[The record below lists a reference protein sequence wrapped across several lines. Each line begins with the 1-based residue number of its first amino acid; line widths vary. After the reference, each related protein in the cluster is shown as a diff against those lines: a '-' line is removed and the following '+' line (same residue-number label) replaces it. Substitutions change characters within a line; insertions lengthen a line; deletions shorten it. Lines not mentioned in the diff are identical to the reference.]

1 MGGSNTSETRILY
14 EVESMF
20 EEIVKTNGH
29 SFDPKYMTAFS
40 TSNVV
45 LSILFSKQFMSVE
58 KNQRALLQNSNQFA
72 QSLDN
77 ALAMAPLLRFL
88 PNYRKKMNSLSQS
101 NRSMMKAIEEGIQV
115 STAVNTEPTFVQ
127 RFLEIEGPDYDHQ
140 ELAYILRDLCSGSLE
155 TVSSTLQWAMVEL
168 ANNMEIQTRLQREID
183 AVVPGNRF
191 PFLDDKPHLPYAQ
204 AVILE
209 LLRRRTVVPLIAPH
223 TTCKDTELLGYF
235 IPKESMVG
243 KPYIFYICIQI
254 LSIAPCTC
262 RSKTLCTQT

>member
-1 MGGSNTSETRILY
+1 MGGSGTSETRILY

-20 EEIVKTNGH
+20 QEIVKTNGH

-45 LSILFSKQFMSVE
+45 LSILFSEQFISVK
-58 KNQRALLQNSNQFA
+58 KNQRALLQNSNQFG
-72 QSLDN
+72 QNLDT
-77 ALAMAPLLRFL
+77 ALAIAPLLRFL
-88 PNYRKKMNSLSQS
+88 PNYRKKMNDLSQS
-101 NRSMMKAIEEGIQV
+101 NRNMMKAIEEGIQACK
-115 STAVNTEPTFVQ
+115 AVNTETTFVQ

-140 ELAYILRDLCSGSLE
+140 ELAYLLRDLCLGSLE

-168 ANNMEIQTRLQREID
+168 ANHLEIQTRLQREID
-183 AVVPGNRF
+183 DVVPGNRF

-209 LLRRRTVVPLIAPH
+209 LMRRRTVVPIISPH
-223 TTCKDTELLGYF
+223 TTSKDTEVLGYF

-243 KPYIFYICIQI
+243 R
-254 LSIAPCTC
+254 L
-262 RSKTLCTQT
+262 